1 MPLQKQVNLSVAP
14 GIAGDKATPD
24 QSVYTPLNPLAAVAL
39 PVGRFVFPV
48 VSSGVI
54 DNTRA
59 TNVAGEAT
67 EVLGFVERVI
77 NYVNYDVFSDGTL
90 VVPEGSN
97 LTVAVRGD
105 YWAVSTTA
113 ATVGQAVLAS
123 TVDGSISTGTPDSTH
138 LDTGWKVKTPGAIG
152 EPILISNWGPVTASA
167 SGSGGPADLSNVT
180 GTLAVANG
188 GTGATTAEQAR
199 ANLGVAAAGA

>member
-97 LTVAVRGD
+97 LTVEE
-105 YWAVSTTA
+105 TT
-113 ATVGQAVLAS
+113 
-123 TVDGSISTGTPDSTH
+123 H
-138 LDTGWKVKTPGAIG
+138 H
-152 EPILISNWGPVTASA
+152 
-167 SGSGGPADLSNVT
+167 
-180 GTLAVANG
+180 
-188 GTGATTAEQAR
+188 
-199 ANLGVAAAGA
+199 